1 MTWQGYANERLP
13 AVPRTSATAPK
24 FMLKRRMN
32 LIIKSIRILKCIAG
46 VQWFPVRGAM
56 KLEEAKSLLLIVGA
70 KRIEGEYLYIHMHVY
85 TNIKDIFEIFFE
97 LKKKH
102 ENEGWFSV
110 G

>member
-1 MTWQGYANERLP
+1 
-13 AVPRTSATAPK
+13 
-24 FMLKRRMN
+24 
-32 LIIKSIRILKCIAG
+32 
-46 VQWFPVRGAM
+46 M

-102 ENEGWFSV
+102 ENEG
-110 G
+110 